1 MATNK
6 PASSRRGPSE
16 SAKRR
21 SEAVCAPAV
30 KFPLKLDKPRQ
41 IAPQECSVVIL
52 ATAEDGVKLQ
62 VIPKVVSVRD
72 ILNETYGPLGWTDR
86 YYFCGGVTHCQVGI
100 KDPNTWDFVYKDAGP
115 MKLPVGDPAQMQEGT
130 SFLRAAAKWGLADDV
145 MELGPIALK
154 SSQVTMKPNEKGGG
168 WHVDGKLTVDKFARA
183 EDGHICMVQLL
194 RADGQKVLWDEKA

>member
-16 SAKRR
+16 STKRR

-41 IAPQECSVVIL
+41 IEPQECSVVIL

-62 VIPKVVSVRD
+62 VVPIVASVEA
-72 ILNETYGPLGWTDR
+72 ILNETYGPLGWTSR
-86 YYFCGGVTHCQVGI
+86 YYFCDGVPHCQVGI
-100 KDPNTWDFVYKDAGP
+100 KDLSNGDFVYKDAGP
-115 MKLPVGDPAQMQEGT
+115 MKLPIGDPAQMREKT
-130 SFLRAAAKWGLADDV
+130 SFLQAAAKWGLADDV
-145 MELGPIALK
+145 VELGSIFLK
-154 SSQVTMKPNEKGGG
+154 ADQVPVAKTEKGKYYPS
-168 WHVDGKLTVDKFARA
+168 VKLSVDKFARA

>member
-1 MATNK
+1 MASNK

-16 SAKRR
+16 STKRR

-41 IAPQECSVVIL
+41 IEPQECSVVIL

-62 VIPKVVSVRD
+62 VVPIVASVEA
-72 ILNETYGPLGWTDR
+72 ILNETYGPLGWTSR
-86 YYFCGGVTHCQVGI
+86 YYFCDGVPHCQVGI
-100 KDPNTWDFVYKDAGP
+100 KDLSNGDFVYKDAGP
-115 MKLPVGDPAQMQEGT
+115 MKLPIGDPAQMREKT
-130 SFLRAAAKWGLADDV
+130 SFLQAAAKWGLADDV
-145 MELGPIALK
+145 VELGSIFLK
-154 SSQVTMKPNEKGGG
+154 ADQVPVAKTEKGKYYPS
-168 WHVDGKLTVDKFARA
+168 VKLSVDKFARA

>member
-41 IAPQECSVVIL
+41 IEPQECSVVIL
-52 ATAEDGVKLQ
+52 AEAEDGVRLQ
-62 VIPKVVSVRD
+62 VVPKVASVQD
-72 ILNETYGPLGWTDR
+72 ILNEAYGPLGWTDR
-86 YYFCGGVTHCQVGI
+86 YYSCGGVPHCQVGI
-100 KDPNTWDFVYKDAGP
+100 KDLDSGEFVYKDAGP

-130 SFLRAAAKWGLADDV
+130 SFLRSAAKWGLADDV
-145 MELGPIALK
+145 VELKPIALK
-154 SSQVTMKPNEKGGG
+154 SSQVTMVQDKKGG
-168 WHVDGKLTVDKFARA
+168 WHVDGKLTVDKIVRD
-183 EDGHICMVQLL
+183 ERGHIYMIQFAK
-194 RADGQKVLWDEKA
+194 ADGTKAVWDEKA

>member
-41 IAPQECSVVIL
+41 IEPQECSVVIL

-62 VIPKVVSVRD
+62 VVPIVASVEA
-72 ILNETYGPLGWTDR
+72 ILNETYGPLGWTSR
-86 YYFCGGVTHCQVGI
+86 YYFCDGVPHCQVGI
-100 KDPNTWDFVYKDAGP
+100 KDLSNGDFVYKDAGP
-115 MKLPVGDPAQMQEGT
+115 MKLPIGDPAQMREKT
-130 SFLRAAAKWGLADDV
+130 SFLQAAAKWGLADDV
-145 MELGPIALK
+145 VELGPIFLK
-154 SSQVTMKPNEKGGG
+154 ADQVPVAKTEKGKYYPS
-168 WHVDGKLTVDKFARA
+168 VKLTVDKLARA

>member
-6 PASSRRGPSE
+6 TASSRRGPSE

-41 IAPQECSVVIL
+41 IEPQECSVVIL

-62 VIPKVVSVRD
+62 VVPIVASVEA
-72 ILNETYGPLGWTDR
+72 ILNETYGPLGWTSR
-86 YYFCGGVTHCQVGI
+86 YYFCDGVPHCQVGI
-100 KDPNTWDFVYKDAGP
+100 KDLSNGDFVYKDAGP
-115 MKLPVGDPAQMQEGT
+115 MKLPIGDPAQMREKT
-130 SFLRAAAKWGLADDV
+130 SFLQAAAKWGLADDV
-145 MELGPIALK
+145 VELGPIFLK
-154 SSQVTMKPNEKGGG
+154 ADQVPVAKTEKGKYYPS
-168 WHVDGKLTVDKFARA
+168 VKLSVDKFARA

>member
-1 MATNK
+1 MTTNK

-30 KFPLKLDKPRQ
+30 KFPLKLDKTRQ
-41 IAPQECSVVIL
+41 IEPQECSVVIL

-62 VIPKVVSVRD
+62 VVPIVASVEA
-72 ILNETYGPLGWTDR
+72 ILNETYGPLGWTSR
-86 YYFCGGVTHCQVGI
+86 YYFCDGVPHCQVGI
-100 KDPNTWDFVYKDAGP
+100 KDLSNGDFVYKDAGP
-115 MKLPVGDPAQMQEGT
+115 MKLPIGDPAQMREKT
-130 SFLRAAAKWGLADDV
+130 SFLQAAAKWGLADDV
-145 MELGPIALK
+145 VELGPIVLK
-154 SSQVTMKPNEKGGG
+154 SSQVTIKPNEKGGG
-168 WHVDGKLTVDKFARA
+168 WHVDGKLSVDKFARA

>member
-41 IAPQECSVVIL
+41 IEPQECSVVIL

-62 VIPKVVSVRD
+62 VVPIVASVEA
-72 ILNETYGPLGWTDR
+72 ILNETYGPLGWTSR
-86 YYFCGGVTHCQVGI
+86 YYFCDGVPHCQVGI
-100 KDPNTWDFVYKDAGP
+100 KDLSNGDFVYKDAGP
-115 MKLPVGDPAQMQEGT
+115 MKLPIGDPAQMREKT
-130 SFLRAAAKWGLADDV
+130 SFLQAAAKWGLADDV
-145 MELGPIALK
+145 VELGPIFLK
-154 SSQVTMKPNEKGGG
+154 ADQVPVAKTEKGKYYPS
-168 WHVDGKLTVDKFARA
+168 VKLSVDKFARA

>member
-41 IAPQECSVVIL
+41 IEPQECSVVIL

-62 VIPKVVSVRD
+62 VVPIVASVEA
-72 ILNETYGPLGWTDR
+72 ILNETYGPLGWTSR
-86 YYFCGGVTHCQVGI
+86 YYFCDGVPHCQVGI
-100 KDPNTWDFVYKDAGP
+100 KDLSNGDFVYKDAGP
-115 MKLPVGDPAQMQEGT
+115 IKPV
-130 SFLRAAAKWGLADDV
+130 
-145 MELGPIALK
+145 ALK
-154 SSQVTMKPNEKGGG
+154 SSQVTMLPNEKGSG
-168 WHVDGKLTVDKFARA
+168 WHVDGKLTVDKIVRD
-183 EDGHICMVQLL
+183 ERGHIYMIQFAK
-194 RADGQKVLWDEKA
+194 ADGTKAVWDEKA